1 MDYRNSLFAV
11 AALALVLSTAANAAT
26 VETVVVTASPPDP
39 VGNDA
44 FSVTRLTAD
53 DLNLE
58 FAYKGTGTF
67 NDLKNYPKERG
78 IGVGSVDVRLPKI
91 PKPAEIVKLLDGV
104 LKHVSAK
111 QVLLNPDCGFAPHH
125 GEPPQVD
132 EAFNKLKALADAARL
147 LRLRAGGKNIR
158 SLLRDREHGPVS
170 HRYHLRTE
178 E

>member
-1 MDYRNSLFAV
+1 
-11 AALALVLSTAANAAT
+11 
-26 VETVVVTASPPDP
+26 
-39 VGNDA
+39 
-44 FSVTRLTAD
+44 
-53 DLNLE
+53 
-58 FAYKGTGTF
+58 
-67 NDLKNYPKERG
+67 
-78 IGVGSVDVRLPKI
+78 
-91 PKPAEIVKLLDGV
+91 VKLLDGV

-158 SLLRDREHGPVS
+158 SLLRDREPGPVS